1 MGDRFYSQQRSKSRS
16 STRRS
21 NIEIS
26 GIEELSVR
34 LQKIPQ
40 SIRVKGFRQATA
52 AVGKAVSQD
61 LKAIV
66 PIRSGKLR
74 QSISY
79 RFLRK
84 RGNEVAALKI
94 GGVRKVSRGAKP
106 QAQDYVLRFLE
117 KGAKR
122 HMLKAWTHEGRRYGT
137 AAVRKMNSAGLIVPR
152 RILHPGI
159 KASFQL
165 ERLATRNQ
173 ARYSEV
179 FAQTVTQRVLAE
191 GGL

>member
-1 MGDRFYSQQRSKSRS
+1 MRLEIVGVTALNQRLATVPR
-16 STRRS
+16 
-21 NIEIS
+21 
-26 GIEELSVR
+26 R
-34 LQKIPQ
+34 LQL
-40 SIRVKGFRQATA
+40 KGFRQATA

-66 PIRSGKLR
+66 PKRSGKLR
-74 QSISY
+74 QSIAY
-79 RFLRK
+79 RVLRK
-84 RGNEVAALKI
+84 RSGEIAALKI
-94 GGVRKVSRGAKP
+94 GGVRKVSRGGKP

-117 KGAKR
+117 QGAKR

-137 AAVRKMNSAGLIVPR
+137 AAVRKMNSAGQLVPR

-159 KASFQL
+159 KATFQL
-165 ERLATRNQ
+165 ARLATRNQ

-179 FAQTVTQRVLAE
+179 FAQTVTQRVVGE